1 MSTPGSPA
9 PATHWIAVVSDAAVI
24 RGKISRAERRLHGLR
39 AALAAVERP
48 AREVELRIL
57 HVMRSGLW
65 TIGDVSRALGP
76 TRGRYPNTARAR
88 PHMGVLAELGL
99 IETAGHQDR
108 SMLYRITPAGRAA
121 VEGSDG

>member
-1 MSTPGSPA
+1 MSA
-9 PATHWIAVVSDAAVI
+9 IAIRAVI
-24 RGKISRAERRLHGLR
+24 RGKITRAERKLRGLR

-57 HVMRSGLW
+57 RIMQSGFW
-65 TIGDVSRALGP
+65 TIADVSRALGP

-99 IETAGHQDR
+99 IEAVGQRER
-108 SMLYRITPAGRAA
+108 SALYRITPAGLAA
-121 VEGSDG
+121 LEESDAGR

>member
-1 MSTPGSPA
+1 MSE
-9 PATHWIAVVSDAAVI
+9 AAVI
-24 RGKISRAERRLHGLR
+24 RGKINRAERRLHGLR

-57 HVMRSGLW
+57 RIMRAGIW
-65 TIGDVSRALGP
+65 TIADVSRALGP